1 MIVLGFEEQMEAA
14 SDFLNDN
21 ATETHA
27 YKELEGEHKDL
38 LAAWD
43 EMMEFLNVSAE
54 QKQYHSDTRA
64 IYSFIYGSMIG
75 IGIKHGI
82 CSVKV

>member
-1 MIVLGFEEQMEAA
+1 MIGLDEDRMEAA

-21 ATETHA
+21 ATETDA
-27 YKELEGEHKDL
+27 FQELEGEHKAL

-43 EMMEFLNVSAE
+43 EMIEFLNVSTR
-54 QKQYHSDTRA
+54 QDQYHSDTRA
-64 IYSFIYGSMIG
+64 IYSYIYGSMIG